1 MPYINHKEQRELRD
15 KISGIVDHKTT
26 EGELNFI
33 LTTIIGEYVIK
44 KGLRYKQIND
54 VLGALQGCKLEFYRR
69 VAIPYEDMKI
79 EENGDV
85 DVYHIIE
92 AMLESEKA

>member
-1 MPYINHKEQRELRD
+1 MPYINHKEQRDLRD

-54 VLGALQGCKLEFYRR
+54 VLGALRGAELEFYRR
-69 VAIPYEDMKI
+69 IAVPYEEGKI

-85 DVYHIIE
+85 DVYHILE
-92 AMLESEKA
+92 AMLGSEKV